1 MGPACQSRLPHR
13 AATPRVAAP
22 RLGCCHV
29 FTTPSSFPPLIPSPS
44 RFSLPRRR
52 YHPLAPPVRSIE
64 AVLPPSAPR
73 SVFAA
78 RSPRGASWSSPEW
91 AAVRANGGA
100 CHPTPPSLP
109 GTGQLILFRLLQL
122 FSSNSRD
129 GQRSH
134 PSCLLIPTTRL
145 VRKLGIIRFLGDK
158 VLIAIYIS
166 NLYFG

>member
-1 MGPACQSRLPHR
+1 MNLPCTR
-13 AATPRVAAP
+13 APRVARLHYKRSKKKNRTIISSQP
-22 RLGCCHV
+22 RPV
-29 FTTPSSFPPLIPSPS
+29 PRSPLSPARIFLSHLPCARS
-44 RFSLPRRR
+44 RL
-52 YHPLAPPVRSIE
+52 
-64 AVLPPSAPR
+64 PSAPR
-73 SVFAA
+73 SVAA
-78 RSPRGASWSSPEW
+78 VRSPRGASWSSPEW